1 MSRIPIPLALAQEIS
16 ELAVRRAREGIRR
29 RNWSTAAQESI
40 FPAPKEGQVGIGTTL
55 KYLRFQDKGTQ
66 PFLMRSLE
74 GKTVPIKG
82 RFFRV
87 RGVGLPGMGYQD
99 RKYDP
104 FKGPIWREQR
114 WRHPGIRAENFMRN
128 AIQQALFESRSKV
141 QATVMNAL
149 AGNAPTPT
157 PNDMPRFIGRPLSAS
172 THPTPNVMPRRAGW
186 R

>member
-1 MSRIPIPLALAQEIS
+1 MSSVPIPAELAQEIS

-29 RNWSTAAQESI
+29 RNWSVAAQESI
-40 FPAPKEGQVGIGTTL
+40 FPNAKEGQVGIGTTL
-55 KYLRFQDKGTQ
+55 KYLWYQEKGTK
-66 PFLMRSLE
+66 PFLMTALE
-74 GKTVPIKG
+74 GKIVPIKG

-114 WRHPGIRAENFMRN
+114 WRHPGIRPENFMRN
-128 AIQQALFESRSKV
+128 AVQQALFESRSKV
-141 QATVMNAL
+141 RTTVMSAL
-149 AGNAPTPT
+149 VGAEPTPRAT
-157 PNDMPRFIGRPLSAS
+157 PNDMPRFLGRPIP
-172 THPTPNVMPRRAGW
+172 TRPTPNVMPRRAGW